1 MLDRAC
7 VAKVV
12 IYRHVSKT
20 KVKPFQYGRTH
31 YEVRIKSVVNRF
43 PAHRVHHSE
52 TIIAVV
58 AFSLRSLSK
67 DRHTKTN
74 LTFYRDDVAVAMT
87 TQIIEHSN
95 SIPRITCWPD
105 TVSDNAYVR
114 LGLGT
119 RLPASPE
126 PIRFEVC
133 GNCIPLL

>member
-7 VAKVV
+7 AAKVV

-31 YEVRIKSVVNRF
+31 YEVRLKSVVNRF

-67 DRHTKTN
+67 DRHTKTRDN
-74 LTFYRDDVAVAMT
+74 IISAKTNLTLDLTFYRDDVAVAMT
-87 TQIIEHSN
+87 TH
-95 SIPRITCWPD
+95 IPITFQEQLSWPD
-105 TVSDNAYVR
+105 
-114 LGLGT
+114 
-119 RLPASPE
+119 PM
-126 PIRFEVC
+126 
-133 GNCIPLL
+133 

>member
-7 VAKVV
+7 AAKVV
-12 IYRHVSKT
+12 IYGHVSKT

-31 YEVRIKSVVNRF
+31 YEVRLKSVVNRF

-87 TQIIEHSN
+87 TQIIEH
-95 SIPRITCWPD
+95 IPRTTFFDLLARP
-105 TVSDNAYVR
+105 YVR
-114 LGLGT
+114 
-119 RLPASPE
+119 
-126 PIRFEVC
+126 
-133 GNCIPLL
+133 CIIL

>member
-7 VAKVV
+7 AAKVV
-12 IYRHVSKT
+12 IYGHVSKT
-20 KVKPFQYGRTH
+20 KVKSFQYGRTH
-31 YEVRIKSVVNRF
+31 YEVRLKSVVNRF

-58 AFSLRSLSK
+58 AFSLRSLNK

-95 SIPRITCWPD
+95 YIPRTTCWPD
-105 TVSDNAYVR
+105 PMYAVLYCKR
-114 LGLGT
+114 
-119 RLPASPE
+119 
-126 PIRFEVC
+126 
-133 GNCIPLL
+133 

>member
-7 VAKVV
+7 AAKVV
-12 IYRHVSKT
+12 IYGHVSKT

-31 YEVRIKSVVNRF
+31 YEVRLKSVVNRF

-74 LTFYRDDVAVAMT
+74 LTFYRDDVAVAMA
-87 TQIIEHSN
+87 TQVIEHSN
-95 SIPRITCWPD
+95 YIPRTTCWPD
-105 TVSDNAYVR
+105 PMYAVLYCKR
-114 LGLGT
+114 
-119 RLPASPE
+119 
-126 PIRFEVC
+126 
-133 GNCIPLL
+133 

>member
-7 VAKVV
+7 AAKVV
-12 IYRHVSKT
+12 IYGHVSKT

-31 YEVRIKSVVNRF
+31 YEVRLKSIVNRF

-74 LTFYRDDVAVAMT
+74 LTFYRDDVAVAMA

-95 SIPRITCWPD
+95 YIPRTTFFDLLARP
-105 TVSDNAYVR
+105 YVR
-114 LGLGT
+114 
-119 RLPASPE
+119 
-126 PIRFEVC
+126 
-133 GNCIPLL
+133 CIIL

>member
-1 MLDRAC
+1 M
-7 VAKVV
+7 
-12 IYRHVSKT
+12 SKT

-31 YEVRIKSVVNRF
+31 YEVRLKSVVNRV

-95 SIPRITCWPD
+95 YIPRTTSSTCWPD
-105 TVSDNAYVR
+105 PMYAVLYCKR
-114 LGLGT
+114 
-119 RLPASPE
+119 
-126 PIRFEVC
+126 
-133 GNCIPLL
+133 

>member
-7 VAKVV
+7 AAKVV
-12 IYRHVSKT
+12 IYGHVSKT

-31 YEVRIKSVVNRF
+31 YEVRLKSVVNRF

-87 TQIIEHSN
+87 TQIIQLHYKN
-95 SIPRITCWPD
+95 NFLRLVGQTLCTLYY

-119 RLPASPE
+119 RL
-126 PIRFEVC
+126 V
-133 GNCIPLL
+133 